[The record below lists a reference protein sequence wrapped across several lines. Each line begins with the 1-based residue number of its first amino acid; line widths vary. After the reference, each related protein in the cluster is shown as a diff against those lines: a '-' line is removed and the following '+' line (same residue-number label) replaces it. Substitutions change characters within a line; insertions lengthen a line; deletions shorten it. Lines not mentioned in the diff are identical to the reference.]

1 MDNNAL
7 QQVIV
12 APSLSKATQG
22 MVANDLVAK
31 VVNGEIDP
39 MQAFI
44 QIKAIA
50 EVCDLFLKNENIV
63 SATQSAV
70 SRYGKDVPTFSGA
83 KVTLAS
89 TSRYDYE
96 SSQDPEYHALL
107 EQKEQI
113 SAKIKAREMFLK
125 TIDDS
130 IDVVDKETGAVQTI
144 FAPSKKQS
152 HTLRVTFAK

>member
-7 QQVIV
+7 QQVLV

-22 MVANDLVAK
+22 
-31 VVNGEIDP
+31 

-130 IDVVDKETGAVQTI
+130 IDVVDKET
-144 FAPSKKQS
+144 
-152 HTLRVTFAK
+152 

>member
-7 QQVIV
+7 QQVLV

-50 EVCDLFLKNENIV
+50 EVCDLFL
-63 SATQSAV
+63 T
-70 SRYGKDVPTFSGA
+70 
-83 KVTLAS
+83 
-89 TSRYDYE
+89 
-96 SSQDPEYHALL
+96 
-107 EQKEQI
+107 
-113 SAKIKAREMFLK
+113 
-125 TIDDS
+125 
-130 IDVVDKETGAVQTI
+130 
-144 FAPSKKQS
+144 
-152 HTLRVTFAK
+152 